1 MLMCLLHEKKL
12 PELQA
17 LLPVLEAVVRSG
29 KPLLIIAEGVEGEAL
44 ATRPATRRGF
54 HRALKAPSPR
64 DQIYLQNAC
73 MIVCTTPLRLTPKG
87 SKSLK
92 ILVDAQGLEPWTR

>member
-1 MLMCLLHEKKL
+1 M
-12 PELQA
+12 A

-64 DQIYLQNAC
+64 DQIYLQNVC
-73 MIVCTTPLRLTPKG
+73 MIVCTSPFATY
-87 SKSLK
+87 
-92 ILVDAQGLEPWTR
+92 A